1 MLFFKV
7 KDRKAREKANKQELL
22 NSALKFV
29 CTNFINKRARRWV
42 LPPLYLFNQK
52 EFSKTK
58 IVRRCIMH
66 NRSRGSIRPFHI
78 SRIKFREL
86 LQFGIVPGY
95 RKSVW

>member
-7 KDRKAREKANKQELL
+7 KDKQVRENVNKKELL
-22 NSALKFV
+22 NSSLKFV
-29 CTNFINKRARRWV
+29 YSHFLNKHVRKWI
-42 LPPLYLFNQK
+42 LPPLDLLNQK

-86 LQFGIVPGY
+86 LQFGIIPGY
-95 RKSVW
+95 KKSVW